1 MKYSFETIIVL
12 VIVGILLIVLT
23 RPNPVETATAFCT
36 ETGGKIVMVG
46 YDKDSGLMLNC
57 IYPESIVPAG
67 EM

>member
-1 MKYSFETIIVL
+1 MKYIPRILWAVFALVL
-12 VIVGILLIVLT
+12 LLALL
-23 RPNPVETATAFCT
+23 RHPSQREQATTFCN